1 MKNIFKLL
9 GCLLMLAGMP
19 AFAAPLSGAES
30 TSSRQNGLESL
41 QVSKS
46 GSSMVFKIGLR
57 DPLAAPPS
65 SFSIANPARLVFDL
79 PATDNSLGF
88 NSKAIN
94 DGGVRSLN
102 VIQAGD
108 RSRLVLNLEKSL
120 RFETRQE
127 GKFLTVMLFDEGTTA
142 VPSASGPVF
151 QHFAAGDK
159 GGQSIRDIQFRRG
172 KDGAGVVSV
181 DLSSTEGGVDIYQK
195 GTTLMV
201 SFKKAHL
208 PEQFRRQLEVGDF
221 ATPISMVKTRAMGED
236 VLMEIQPKGLWEHT
250 AFQTD
255 NQFVVEVRPIKE
267 DPNKLFQGSR
277 AGYQG
282 ETISLNFQ
290 NIPLRELL
298 HVFADITNFNI
309 VVSDAVAGNVSL
321 RLNDVPWDHALEI
334 VLQQKSLSMRKSG
347 NVLWIA
353 PRDELAA
360 RDKLEAEAR
369 DAAVAAEHPRMEVF
383 QLNYHKV
390 EEFAAMVSGG
400 MGAAAG
406 GGGDK
411 ALPTGG
417 FLSPIG
423 KISIDKRSNQAFI
436 NDVPSRLEMIRDLLR
451 KIDTPKRQVMIEAR
465 IVEADTGFSKAL
477 GVRLGGTD
485 QAGLVNGNPLLGT
498 GTRWGV
504 AGSQDY
510 VNFHVDDKIHPAYT
524 NLMREESFETAKPGS
539 YNQVNTQDLYTNSIP
554 RTGRST
560 FVELPVAKA
569 AGQFALAL
577 FNRDKTRLLTMEF
590 SAMESDN
597 KGKTISSP
605 RILTADQVEATIH
618 DGVKVPYLSSSPT
631 GATQVQF
638 HDAALKLKVKPQITP
653 DGRVLMVIKIN
664 KDSLGAKVSDTVG
677 YTIKTKEVVS
687 EVHVENGGTIVIGG
701 VFEQT
706 ESQTDERIPFFGDLP
721 YVGFL
726 FKKKDRM
733 EARKELIIM
742 LTPKIM
748 DDNVSVK
755 L

>member
-1 MKNIFKLL
+1 M
-9 GCLLMLAGMP
+9 
-19 AFAAPLSGAES
+19 
-30 TSSRQNGLESL
+30 
-41 QVSKS
+41 
-46 GSSMVFKIGLR
+46 
-57 DPLAAPPS
+57 
-65 SFSIANPARLVFDL
+65 
-79 PATDNSLGF
+79 
-88 NSKAIN
+88 
-94 DGGVRSLN
+94 
-102 VIQAGD
+102 
-108 RSRLVLNLEKSL
+108 
-120 RFETRQE
+120 RFETRQD
-127 GKFLTVMLFDEGTTA
+127 GKFLLVTLLEDGGSL
-142 VPSASGPVF
+142 PQGASIAR

-159 GGQSIRDIQFRRG
+159 AGQSLRDIQFRRG
-172 KDGAGVVSV
+172 KDGAGIVSV
-181 DLSSTEGGVDIYQK
+181 DLSSIDGGVDIYQK

-201 SFKKAHL
+201 SFKKAQL
-208 PEQFRRQLEVGDF
+208 PEQLRRQLDVGDF
-221 ATPISMVKTRAMGED
+221 ATPITLIKTRAVGDD

-255 NQFVVEVRPIKE
+255 NQFIVEVRPLQE
-267 DPNKLFQGSR
+267 DPGKLFQGSKT
-277 AGYQG
+277 GYQG
-282 ETISLNFQ
+282 EAISLNFQ

-309 VVSDAVAGNVSL
+309 VVSDSVAGNVSL

-334 VLQQKSLSMRKSG
+334 VLQQKNLSMRKSG

-360 RDKLEAEAR
+360 RDKLEVEAR
-369 DAAVAAEHPRMEVF
+369 EAAVAAEHPRMEVF
-383 QLNYHKV
+383 QLNYQKV
-390 EEFAAMVSGG
+390 EEFAAMVSGNS
-400 MGAAAG
+400 GAPG
-406 GGGDK
+406 GSDK
-411 ALPTGG
+411 NMPIGG
-417 FLSPIG
+417 FLSAAG
-423 KISIDKRSNQAFI
+423 KISIDKRTNQAFI
-436 NDVPSRLEMIRDLLR
+436 NDVPSRLELIRDLLK
-451 KIDTPKRQVMIEAR
+451 KIDRPARQVMIEAR

-485 QAGLVNGNPLLGT
+485 KAGLSHGNPLMGT

-504 AGSQDY
+504 GGSQDY
-510 VNFHVDDKIHPAYT
+510 VNMHIDDKVYPGYSS
-524 NLMREESFETAKPGS
+524 LMREDSFDVGQPGS
-539 YNQVNTQDLYTNSIP
+539 YNQIYTTDQFTPSVP

-560 FVELPVAKA
+560 FVELGVPKA

-577 FNRDKTRLLTMEF
+577 FNKDKTRLLSLEF

-618 DGVKVPYLSSSPT
+618 DGVKIPYLAASAS
-631 GATQVQF
+631 GATSVQF

-664 KDSLGAKVSDTVG
+664 KDALGTKVSDTVG

-706 ESQTDERIPFFGDLP
+706 ETQTDERIPFFGDLP

-726 FKKKDRM
+726 FKKKERY

-742 LTPKIM
+742 LTPRIM
-748 DDNVSVK
+748 DDNLSVR